1 MSRIDKAHYVKYK
14 DKCAILWFAP
24 RDEKSLPTTSKQEEL
39 KIEGLNQH

>member
-24 RDEKSLPTTSKQEEL
+24 QDKKTTPKPSCQEEL
-39 KIEGLNQH
+39 KQNQLSLL